1 MTASHPTI
9 TYVGSGSDTL
19 AKFGRVE
26 TTPAE
31 LDDSHIGLWVRVL
44 GADEPSGFL
53 RSITNNLIA
62 GQGLVLDLELDPG
75 DGEITTL
82 RLKRYSTWRGWLA
95 EADARTV
102 LLYPTLCANCD
113 QPITK
118 TVVAKTRT
126 SQILGW
132 AHVRLPA
139 GRAQACRPD
148 DQGSLS
154 AEPQVAE

>member
-9 TYVGSGSDTL
+9 TYVGSDTL

-31 LDDSHIGLWVRVL
+31 LDQSHLGLWVRVL
-44 GADEPSGFL
+44 GADDPSGFL

-62 GQGLVLDLELDPG
+62 GQGLVLDLALDPG

-82 RLKRYSTWRGWLA
+82 RLKWYSTRLGWLPEA
-95 EADARTV
+95 ETRTV
-102 LLYPTLCANCD
+102 LVYPMVCTHCGE
-113 QPITK
+113 PITK
-118 TVVAKTRT
+118 SVVAKTRT

-132 AHVRLPA
+132 VHVRLPA
-139 GRAQACRPD
+139 GRAQACRPGD
-148 DQGSLS
+148 PASVA
-154 AEPQVAE
+154 AEPKAAE